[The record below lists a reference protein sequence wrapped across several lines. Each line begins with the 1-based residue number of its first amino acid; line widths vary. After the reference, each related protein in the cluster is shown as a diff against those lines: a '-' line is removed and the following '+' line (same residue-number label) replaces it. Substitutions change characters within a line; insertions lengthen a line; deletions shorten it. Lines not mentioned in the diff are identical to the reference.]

1 MKNLKKWLIVL
12 MAAVLAFMLTACGS
26 GNDKKE
32 AAPETKKEE
41 TAPAEEKKEDA
52 APAEEKKDDS
62 AAAPAATGNVLI
74 DEYGF
79 QWKDPTA
86 PILNEKG
93 AQAISFTIYSSKN
106 ASAKDYNDMKI
117 MNDLYE
123 KTNVRVNWE
132 NVSESV
138 YSQQKNLIFGNK
150 DNRPDAIYHAGMGS
164 GEIIKYAKRKVL
176 VPISDYLEYMPN
188 FSKLLE
194 ERPDI
199 KNQLLNVEDGKIYSL
214 PRIEEMGL
222 LQSPN
227 LLFLNVNW
235 TKQAI
240 ADGAVHDLTE
250 DQLKDGLTL
259 NSSQMEELLVYFRD
273 HDMNGNGKT
282 DDERPLN
289 FVYNNWQGNQCDL
302 YGMFGLNDN
311 LEHRVIVDGK
321 VTYTIEDDRYK
332 EATNFIA
339 RWVNEGLIDKVSFEQ
354 SQDNFLANGKGLE
367 TYGAFYWW
375 ESETVVSNPENYIV
389 LSPLVGPNGD
399 QTICVSNNPEVSTGE
414 VIVFSTCEHP
424 EVLLAYLDRYYDP
437 MISAQINYGPIG
449 IVYEEELDDKGML
462 VQKPLPEG
470 VTTDE
475 LRLQNAP
482 LGIIYLG
489 EYAWNNVVHME
500 PRAQL
505 RLERLELCAKPFVPA
520 NVIPFPNLQFTLEE
534 LNTLSNYETNLNDYI
549 RTNQIGWLM
558 KGGVSDE
565 AWDAFQKDLNGRVNL
580 PGIKKVYQDAYDR
593 YNTK

>member
-1 MKNLKKWLIVL
+1 MKQMKKWLLIL
-12 MAAVLAFMLTACGS
+12 LAIAAAVTLTACS
-26 GNDKKE
+26 GGGNTNT
-32 AAPETKKEE
+32 A
-41 TAPAEEKKEDA
+41 TAPA
-52 APAEEKKDDS
+52 AENKDT
-62 AAAPAATGNVLI
+62 AAAPAASGNALT
-74 DEYGF
+74 DTYGF
-79 QWKDPTA
+79 QWKDPAA
-86 PILNEKG
+86 PILNAEG
-93 AQAISFTIYSSKN
+93 AKNISFRVYSSKN
-106 ASAKDYNDMKI
+106 ASALDYNDMKI
-117 MNDLYE
+117 MSDLFAQ
-123 KTNVRVNWE
+123 TNVQVNWE

-138 YSQQKNLIFGNK
+138 YSQQKNLIFGNA
-150 DNRPDAIYHAGMGS
+150 DNRPDAIYHAGMGA

-176 VPISDYLEYMPN
+176 VPISDYLDYMPN
-188 FSKLLE
+188 FSKLLS

-227 LLFLNVNW
+227 LLFLNVAW
-235 TKQAI
+235 TKAAI
-240 ADGAVHDLTE
+240 EAGAVSDLTA
-250 DQLKDGLTL
+250 DQLVDGLAL
-259 NSSQMEELLVYFRD
+259 KSSQFEQILTYF
-273 HDMNGNGKT
+273 HENDMNGNGKA
-282 DDERPLN
+282 DERPLS

-311 LEHRVIVDGK
+311 LEHRVLVDGK
-321 VTYTIEDDRYK
+321 VTYSVQDDRFK
-332 EATNFIA
+332 EATNFIS
-339 RWVNEGLIDKVSFEQ
+339 RWVDAGLIDKVSFEQ

-389 LSPLVGPNGD
+389 CSPMIGPNGD

-414 VIVFSTCEHP
+414 VILFTSCKYP
-424 EVLLAYLDRYYDP
+424 EILLAYFDRYYDP
-437 MISAQINYGPIG
+437 VISAQINYGPIG
-449 IVYEEELDDKGML
+449 IVYEEERDDKGML

-505 RLERLELCAKPFVPA
+505 RLERLQQCAKPFVPE
-520 NVIPFPNLQFTLEE
+520 NVTPFPNLQFTLEE

-549 RTNQIGWLM
+549 RTNLISWLM
-558 KGGVSDE
+558 KGGVSDD
-565 AWDAFQKDLNGRVNL
+565 AWTAFQNDLNGKVNL
-580 PGIKKVYQDAYDR
+580 AGIQKVYQDAYDR
-593 YNTK
+593 YIAK